1 MSEYNNIYIN
11 RETFEN
17 LRAQRIPYT
26 GFVIGEGYA
35 FVQYQECS
43 LSSDGD
49 IVNMNGDIPWGQL
62 CMPDIIQ
69 VQCIDTSKEMVKK
82 SLKGLFSKNGCA
94 IYVVCEGDT
103 LTDIA
108 DLFDVTVDELVR
120 WNKLH
125 SNHLSIGEK
134 ILILDISQRKVIDTP
149 IQLDNGEIKEA
160 RPLTSYEFWL
170 DSPSSNLLEG
180 VWKIANNMG
189 YGLINSPF
197 KLFTGRSLSGSVQL
211 PQEKFEA
218 FLDVLPT
225 AFLKGVK
232 FLGLCGKVSSGLQG
246 YNSFIKSKQYKLNKA
261 SGKGW
266 QKEASRQFKQAK
278 HYYDMHQTSEEFW
291 GNINDGITIW
301 NEYSKEKE

>member
-1 MSEYNNIYIN
+1 ME
-11 RETFEN
+11 
-17 LRAQRIPYT
+17 
-26 GFVIGEGYA
+26 
-35 FVQYQECS
+35 
-43 LSSDGD
+43 
-49 IVNMNGDIPWGQL
+49 
-62 CMPDIIQ
+62 
-69 VQCIDTSKEMVKK
+69 
-82 SLKGLFSKNGCA
+82 
-94 IYVVCEGDT
+94 
-103 LTDIA
+103 
-108 DLFDVTVDELVR
+108 
-120 WNKLH
+120 
-125 SNHLSIGEK
+125 
-134 ILILDISQRKVIDTP
+134 
-149 IQLDNGEIKEA
+149 
-160 RPLTSYEFWL
+160 
-170 DSPSSNLLEG
+170 
-180 VWKIANNMG
+180 IANNMG